1 MKRKPAKNLIR
12 RIILILLMV
21 SSVPGLL
28 LDASELGNKNLKG
41 IRYVITAAEFNGVLY
56 GEGYVDEMEET
67 VKEFN
72 LEEAVAKLNLD
83 KIPITK
89 ETIRKIYGRM
99 GASIQKAGMKVVKE
113 KTYSQE
119 KFTLIP
125 TLTARIDSMRAE
137 ENRGTSYF
145 VVIHLTLSK
154 WISTWSGT
162 TRILAPVYTWSDKK
176 MVRADQD
183 ELIETIESAVTE
195 LTGEFLTE
203 LSKANREEKP
213 VENVKL

>member
-1 MKRKPAKNLIR
+1 MKRKPARDLIR
-12 RIILILLMV
+12 RIILMLLLV

-28 LDASELGNKNLKG
+28 LNASELGNKNLKG
-41 IRYVITAAEFNGVLY
+41 IRYVITAAEFNGVVY

-72 LEEAVAKLNLD
+72 LEEAVEKLKLD
-83 KIPITK
+83 EIPITK

-99 GASIQKAGMKVVKE
+99 DSSIQKAGVKVVKE

-125 TLTARIDSMRAE
+125 TLTARIDTMRAG
-137 ENRGTSYF
+137 ENGETSYF

-154 WISTWSGT
+154 WLSTWSGT
-162 TRILAPVYTWSDKK
+162 TRIPAQVYTWSDKK
-176 MVRADQD
+176 MVRAGQD
-183 ELIETIESAVTE
+183 ELITAMETAVTE

-203 LSKANREEKP
+203 LEEANREKKP